1 MLRDDA
7 TPKLVRRV
15 RLRWDAARG
24 THALLYP
31 EGLLV
36 LNPSAAEV
44 LAYCDGAHTV
54 RAIVDALSREHP
66 EAPAEVLADDV
77 REVLLRIRDR
87 GFLTVTEGAP

>member
-1 MLRDDA
+1 MRDEA

-54 RAIVDALSREHP
+54 RGIINALSIEHP
-66 EAPAEVLADDV
+66 EVSAEVLAADV
-77 REVLLRIRDR
+77 REVLARVRDR
-87 GFLTVTEGAP
+87 GFLTVDEGAP

>member
-1 MLRDDA
+1 MRDEA

-44 LAYCDGAHTV
+44 LGYCDGAHTV
-54 RAIVDALSREHP
+54 REILDTLAVEHP
-66 EAPAEVLADDV
+66 EVSAEVLAADV
-77 REVLLRIRDR
+77 REVLARVRDR
-87 GFLTVTEGAP
+87 GFLTVDEGAP